1 MCGRYSLAPGEF
13 SEIQLEFQ
21 VERGPTASS
30 PGIASPGIAS
40 PGAGHLGAGGPIL
53 QGPGVEPRY
62 NIAPTWS
69 PGHEPPIV
77 LQNTSGEREL
87 ALARWWLIPAS
98 WKRPLKT
105 LPTAFN
111 ARAEEL
117 ASKRFWS
124 KSFDARRCLVP
135 ATGWREFTGPAG
147 QRQPHHFHYGE
158 HLLFAFAGIWD
169 EWMSSEGDTVRS
181 FAIVTVP
188 ASDAVARVHDRMPL
202 FVSPRDYNLW
212 LDPSTPGARALD
224 GVRAAVAPELSSYE
238 ADPAGNDVRREGP
251 GVIAPV
257 RRKQLSLF

>member
-1 MCGRYSLAPGEF
+1 MCGRYSLASGEF

-21 VERGPTASS
+21 VEVGPVGSAVVA
-30 PGIASPGIAS
+30 G
-40 PGAGHLGAGGPIL
+40 PGAGPALEAAAI
-53 QGPGVEPRY
+53 EPRY

-77 LQNTSGEREL
+77 LENTSGKREL

-98 WKRPLKT
+98 WKRPLKM
-105 LPTAFN
+105 LPTSFN

-158 HLLFAFAGIWD
+158 RLFAFAGIWD
-169 EWMSSEGDTVRS
+169 EWISPQGDAVRS
-181 FAIVTVP
+181 FAIITVP
-188 ASDAVARVHDRMPL
+188 ANDAVASVHDRMPL
-202 FVSPRDYNLW
+202 FVSPQDYAGW
-212 LDPSTPGARALD
+212 LDPSTPGAEALD

-238 ADPAGNDVRREGP
+238 ADPSGNDVRKEGP
-251 GVIAPV
+251 AVIAPV